1 MRSYRERGY
10 ACVKM
15 KIGGVD
21 LDADRR
27 RIDSVLKIVGSG
39 ETLAVDVNGRFDLD
53 TAIAYGEAI
62 APYKLRW
69 YEEPVEPLD
78 YLLHATLAERYAGPL
93 ATGENLFSMQDARN
107 LIRYG
112 GLRPHPDILQF
123 DPALSYWLGEYLRTL
138 ALLKQAG
145 LAWGPFVAH

>member
-27 RIDSVLKIVGSG
+27 RIEAVMEIVGSG
-39 ETLAVDVNGRFDLD
+39 ENLAVDVNGRFDLG
-53 TAIAYGEAI
+53 TAIAHGAAI
-62 APYKLRW
+62 APSGLRW

-78 YLLHATLAERYAGPL
+78 YLLHAALAERYERPL

-107 LIRYG
+107 LIRHG
-112 GLRPHPDILQF
+112 GQRADRDWLQV
-123 DPALSYWLGEYLRTL
+123 DP
-138 ALLKQAG
+138 
-145 LAWGPFVAH
+145 